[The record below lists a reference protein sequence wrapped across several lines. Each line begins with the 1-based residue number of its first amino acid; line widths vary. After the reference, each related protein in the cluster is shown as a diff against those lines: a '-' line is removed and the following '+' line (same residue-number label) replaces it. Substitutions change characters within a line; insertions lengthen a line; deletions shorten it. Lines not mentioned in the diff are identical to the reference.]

1 MQLLTGTLDSKPS
14 GSQRRPGV
22 ENRPLLTLLLLAS
35 VLFPPP
41 LTDDAGDGVERL
53 KADVNS
59 CKTEGRLDLA
69 VGVTWTTGVGAG
81 AGVTGA
87 GAGVLLIMERD
98 VDLGAGFGDFG
109 T

>member
-1 MQLLTGTLDSKPS
+1 M
-14 GSQRRPGV
+14 
-22 ENRPLLTLLLLAS
+22 
-35 VLFPPP
+35 LFPPP